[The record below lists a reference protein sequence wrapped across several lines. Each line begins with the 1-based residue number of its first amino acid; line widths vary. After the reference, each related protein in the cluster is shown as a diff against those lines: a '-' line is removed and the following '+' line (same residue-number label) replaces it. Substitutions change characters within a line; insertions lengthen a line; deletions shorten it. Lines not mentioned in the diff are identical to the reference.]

1 MSLSTMSN
9 SAAWLLSKGAK
20 LVVSTAPMPVPNEY
34 DVIIRARAIAINP
47 FDSLVQRAEAD
58 VISKFPKIL
67 GHDVA
72 GVVVALGAKVTLVRV
87 GDRVLA
93 SGDGCLNQPKYGCFQ
108 EFVTASHLKV
118 SKIPETL
125 GFIDASVIPLGIT
138 TAAVGLFR
146 RDMLALDFP
155 TGPKVALDAALGA
168 PELHHPTFAAKSPK
182 EQALI
187 VWGAASSV
195 GSNAVQLAS
204 SAGYRVFA
212 TASPKNVDIVRGL
225 GAQAVFDYRSPTVK
239 EDMVEAIGD
248 TQVAGAFC
256 AVAGVLDVV
265 ADILRETQ
273 GRNFVASAPYV
284 PEEYTSDIETKWVNI
299 QLGEKSEE
307 VDRVVQMV
315 FQKFLPDALKTNYK
329 IFPPPRVFGSGLEI
343 IQEALDVQHNGL
355 SAQKLVVEL

>member
-1 MSLSTMSN
+1 MSLSTVSN
-9 SAAWLLSKGAK
+9 SAAWLLSKGGK

-34 DVIIRARAIAINP
+34 DVVIRARAIAVNP

-58 VISKFPKIL
+58 VVSEFPKIL

-72 GVVVALGAKVTLVRV
+72 GVVVALGAKVTVVRI

-108 EFVTASHLKV
+108 KFVTASHLKV
-118 SKIPETL
+118 SKIPENLSFT
-125 GFIDASVIPLGIT
+125 DASVIPLGII

-155 TGPKVALDAALGA
+155 PGPKVAPNA
-168 PELHHPTFAAKSPK
+168 PKMSDPKFAAKSQK
-182 EQALI
+182 KQALI

-212 TASPKNVDIVRGL
+212 SASPKNFDSIRGL
-225 GAQAVFDYRSPTVK
+225 GAQAMFDYRSPSVK
-239 EDMVEAIGD
+239 EDMVRAIGE

-256 AVAGVLDVV
+256 AVAGVLDDV
-265 ADILRETQ
+265 ADILRETH
-273 GRNFVASAPYV
+273 GRKFVASAPYI
-284 PEEYTSDIETKWVNI
+284 PEEYSSEIETKWVNI

-315 FQKFLPDALKTNYK
+315 FQKFLPDSLESSYK
-329 IFPPPRVFGSGLEI
+329 IFPPPLVFGSGLEI
-343 IQEALDVQHNGL
+343 IQAALDKQHNGL